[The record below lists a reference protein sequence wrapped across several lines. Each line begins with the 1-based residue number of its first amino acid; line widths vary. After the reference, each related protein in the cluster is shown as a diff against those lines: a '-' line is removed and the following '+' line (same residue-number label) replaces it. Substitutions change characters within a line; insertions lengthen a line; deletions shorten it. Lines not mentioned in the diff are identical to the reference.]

1 MEPKSAGEVTQ
12 LLESWRAGEDQ
23 ALDDLLPLVYSELR
37 KLANQYLRKERAGHT
52 LQSTA
57 LVHEAFLRL
66 VDQKRARLDN
76 RNHFFAVA
84 SQAMRR
90 VLVDHA
96 RRDHANKRIGAH
108 DKVALDKA
116 PDLAVESNAEIL
128 AVHQALERLSE
139 IHPRQ
144 AQLVE
149 LRYFGGLSNPEAAEV
164 LDVSLAT
171 IERDWQVARIWLKRK
186 LKG

>member
-1 MEPKSAGEVTQ
+1 MEPKSGGEVTQ
-12 LLESWRAGEDQ
+12 LLESWRAGEEQ

-96 RRDHANKRIGAH
+96 RRDQANKRIGAH

>member
-1 MEPKSAGEVTQ
+1 MDAKSGEVTQ
-12 LLESWRAGEDQ
+12 LLENWRGGEEK
-23 ALDDLLPLVYSELR
+23 ALDELLPLVYKELR
-37 KLANQYLRKERAGHT
+37 KLANRYLRKERAGHT

-66 VDQKRARLDN
+66 IDQKHARVEN

-96 RRDHANKRIGAH
+96 RRDLAGKRIGAY

-116 PDLAVESNAEIL
+116 PELAVEADSEIL

-144 AQLVE
+144 ANLVE
-149 LRYFGGLSNPEAAEV
+149 LRYFGGLTNPEAAEV
-164 LDVSLAT
+164 LEVSLAT
-171 IERDWQVARIWLKRK
+171 VERDWQVAKIWLRRQ
-186 LKG
+186 LSQG

>member
-1 MEPKSAGEVTQ
+1 MDPKSGEVTQ
-12 LLESWRAGEDQ
+12 LLESWRGGEEQ
-23 ALDDLLPLVYSELR
+23 ALGELLPLVYKELR
-37 KLANQYLRKERAGHT
+37 TLANRYLRKERAGHT

-66 VDQKRARLDN
+66 VDQKRARVEN

-96 RRDHANKRIGAH
+96 RRDRAGKRIGAY
-108 DKVALDKA
+108 DKVALDQA
-116 PDLAVESNAEIL
+116 PELAIESDSEIL
-128 AVHQALERLSE
+128 AIHQALERLSE

-144 AQLVE
+144 ANLVE
-149 LRYFGGLSNPEAAEV
+149 LRYFGGLTNPEAAEV

-171 IERDWQVARIWLKRK
+171 IERDWQVARIWLRRQ
-186 LKG
+186 LSQG

>member
-1 MEPKSAGEVTQ
+1 MEPKSGEVTQ
-12 LLESWRAGEDQ
+12 LLESWKSGEDE
-23 ALDDLLPLVYSELR
+23 ALDDLLPLVYAELR
-37 KLANQYLRKERAGHT
+37 KLANQYLRKERMGHT

-66 VDQKRARLDN
+66 VDQKRAQLDN

-96 RRDHANKRIGAH
+96 RRHQANKRIGAQ
-108 DKVALDKA
+108 DKVSLDKA
-116 PDLAVESNAEIL
+116 PDLAVESNSQIL
-128 AVHQALERLSE
+128 AVHQALERLAE
-139 IHPRQ
+139 HHPRQ

-149 LRYFGGLSNPEAAEV
+149 MRYFGGLSNPEAAEV

-171 IERDWQVARIWLKRK
+171 VERDWKVARIWLKSR